1 VAREDEVLEEI
12 KGKFNLA
19 DNYRSTKNL
28 EDKWER
34 WYKIYRCIPR
44 EDKPEGYSNIFVPF
58 PYSVIESIVPRIVNA
73 IFAAEPFVTVVPRE
87 SGDIQR
93 AKIIEKLLSY
103 QFFKTGFF
111 AKAIQWIKDVCIFGI
126 GILKVT
132 WDFNEDNPKIELV
145 APWNFYPSPT
155 SKTGDIPWCI
165 HRTIVDID
173 KLRKAQERGIYRNV
187 EKIEPGGANINDYQ
201 QFAANDD
208 EVKKWT
214 EEEKKKKVEILEY
227 WEKDRVVTIAN
238 REIVLRDEPNRFAH
252 KSVPF
257 ICVPATPVPH
267 EFYGIGYIEPIEYLS
282 YELNDIRNQRMDNAN
297 MFINNMWLV
306 NRNAGINYDD
316 LVARPG
322 QIIRGDD
329 ISPNGIREVRAA
341 LNPQF
346 FAMEE
351 SSKRDMQDA
360 TGMYDYARGV
370 TPPRGETATAITSL
384 QQMAQIRFQMT
395 TRLIVEL
402 GIKPLASMMT
412 DLNQQFITREKIV
425 SIVGDKVLETPLI
438 VEPEHIQGR
447 YDFIPKAIAVDPEVA
462 KPIRRRQ
469 LLEFM
474 QIVAPLVANG
484 QLPGFNMLKFVRLV
498 LETFDIKE
506 LESLFE
512 EQPPAPAPTPPAGV
526 GSLPNQAGPQQDQV
540 QALLKDLMG
549 RSLTP

>member
-1 VAREDEVLEEI
+1 LAEDKRLIEI
-12 KGKFNLA
+12 LGKFELA
-19 DNYRSTKNL
+19 EDYRSTKNL
-28 EDKWER
+28 ESKWER

-58 PYSVIESIVPRIVNA
+58 PYSIIESIVPRIVNA
-73 IFAAEPFVTVVPRE
+73 IFAAEPFVTVAPRE
-87 SGDIQR
+87 TGDIKA
-93 AKIIEKLLSY
+93 AKLIEKLLSY
-103 QFFKTGFF
+103 QFYATDFF
-111 AKAIQWIKDVCIFGI
+111 TRAIQWIKDVCIYGI

-132 WDFNEDNPKIELV
+132 WDFEEDNPKVEHV
-145 APWNFYPSPT
+145 APWNFYPSPI

-165 HRTIVDID
+165 HRTITDID
-173 KLRKAQERGIYRNV
+173 RLKEAQAMGIYQNV
-187 EKIEPGGANINDYQ
+187 DEIKLEGQYLNDYQ
-201 QFAANDD
+201 QFASQD
-208 EVKKWT
+208 EEIKKWT
-214 EEEKKKKVEILEY
+214 DDEKKRKVEILEY
-227 WEKDRVVTIAN
+227 WEKDRVVTVAN
-238 REIVLRDEPNRFAH
+238 REVILRDTKNFFKH
-252 KSVPF
+252 KRIPF
-257 ICVPATPVPH
+257 ICVPATPVTH
-267 EFYGIGYIEPIEYLS
+267 EFYGIGFIEPIEYLS

-306 NRNAGINYDD
+306 NRNAGVNYDD
-316 LVARPG
+316 LIARPG
-322 QIIRGDD
+322 QIIRADD

-346 FAMEE
+346 FMMEE

-370 TPPRGETATAITSL
+370 TPPRGETATGITSL

-402 GIKPLASMMT
+402 GIKPLAAMMT
-412 DLNQQFITREKIV
+412 DLNQQFIPEQKVIRIIGEKA
-425 SIVGDKVLETPLI
+425 LETPLVI
-438 VEPEHIQGR
+438 RREDIQGR
-447 YDFIPKAIAVDPEVA
+447 YDFIPKALAVDPEVA

-484 QLPGFNMLKFVRLV
+484 QLPGFNMLKFMRLV

-506 LESLFE
+506 LETLFE
-512 EQPPAPAPTPPAGV
+512 EQPPAPAPIPPVGV
-526 GSLPNQAGPQQDQV
+526 GSLPNQAGPQAEQV